1 MKRTMLAAVLFL
13 SILVTSLFAVGCDN
27 TSKEDAAQAP
37 VNAGKQATSKHE
49 DEVSPSDTSLSDNGT
64 NETPEQEAL
73 AGEITDPKKLEELW
87 QEYLYD
93 TIATIGNAHEFNL
106 AAEIDP
112 IYIAE
117 YSWKRYIADHGKES
131 LALADEDSGSR
142 NRVFPLETVQKY
154 ARRYFNL
161 TSLDVTKLDEREYD
175 QERRAFIC
183 RN

>member
-1 MKRTMLAAVLFL
+1 MKIRNTMIF
-13 SILVTSLFAVGCDN
+13 ILVVLLLTFLAGCNSNPQD
-27 TSKEDAAQAP
+27 
-37 VNAGKQATSKHE
+37 
-49 DEVSPSDTSLSDNGT
+49 L
-64 NETPEQEAL
+64 PEQASENNEEEVKLEAEKNAHNHEADL
-73 AGEITDPKKLEELW
+73 NYGEITDPKKLEELW

-93 TIATIGNAHEFNL
+93 TIATIGNAHEFNS